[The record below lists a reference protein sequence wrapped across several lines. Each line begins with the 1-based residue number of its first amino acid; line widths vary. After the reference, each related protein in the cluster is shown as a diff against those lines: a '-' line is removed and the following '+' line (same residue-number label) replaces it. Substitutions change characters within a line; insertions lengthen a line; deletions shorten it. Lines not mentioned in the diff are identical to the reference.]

1 MQQLFAVALA
11 VLCIPVL
18 LKFKIPIGP
27 TLLILGVVAG
37 AVGGLAP
44 GVIAQAFA
52 NVFLEESSRSSVLIV
67 IEIGMLSVLMSHYGL
82 LKRAEEALRKLI
94 PSPRLIIMLMPAMV
108 GALQAPGGAALS
120 APFVNRLGTEMGLTK
135 GQRANVNVVCRHVL
149 MMLVPFSANMIIVKS
164 VAPGVDIFKLAM
176 LNLGF
181 VALMQVTGY
190 FVLLRKSKPMERK
203 EVTGREW
210 LGALWEFALTLSPI
224 YMVIVLN
231 MAFSMPYTVALVFSG
246 LLVFLLSDKK
256 DFPRWLGKSFNKGL
270 AVMIV
275 SVYFFQ
281 NIVGDMEG
289 LLALFGAL
297 ISGHSSLV
305 FMVMVALVGLVFG
318 LATGLMYLPLG
329 VLIPIVMNAPHS
341 GEMAQ
346 LIDLFYVF
354 CWCFLGYFFSPI
366 HLCQLLSDK
375 EVGCTVGERYRTYLP
390 MMLIVP
396 VIPVVL
402 YLAYTLLLT

>member
-37 AVGGLAP
+37 VAGGLSP

-190 FVLLRKSKPMERK
+190 FVLLRKSRPMERE

-210 LGALWEFALTLSPI
+210 LGALGEFALTLSPI

-231 MAFSMPYTVALVFSG
+231 TAFSLPYTVALVFSG

-256 DFPRWLGKSFNKGL
+256 DFLGWLGRSFNKGL

-396 VIPVVL
+396 VIPVAL
-402 YLAYTLLLT
+402 YLAYTFLLT

>member
-37 AVGGLAP
+37 AAGGLAP

-190 FVLLRKSKPMERK
+190 FVLLRKSRPMERE

-210 LGALWEFALTLSPI
+210 LGALGEFALTLSPI

-231 MAFSMPYTVALVFSG
+231 MAFSLPYTVALVFSG

-256 DFPRWLGKSFNKGL
+256 DFLGWLGRSFNKGL

-396 VIPVVL
+396 VIPVAL
-402 YLAYTLLLT
+402 YLAYTFLLT

>member
-37 AVGGLAP
+37 VAGGLAP

-190 FVLLRKSKPMERK
+190 FVLLRKSRPMERE

-210 LGALWEFALTLSPI
+210 LGALGEFALTLSPI

-231 MAFSMPYTVALVFSG
+231 MAFSLPYTVALVFSG

-256 DFPRWLGKSFNKGL
+256 DFLGWLGRSFNKGL

-396 VIPVVL
+396 VIPVAL
-402 YLAYTLLLT
+402 YLAYTFLLT

>member
-37 AVGGLAP
+37 VAGGLAP
-44 GVIAQAFA
+44 GMIAQAFV

-190 FVLLRKSKPMERK
+190 FVLLRKSQPMERG

-210 LGALWEFALTLSPI
+210 LGALGEFALTLSPI

-256 DFPRWLGKSFNKGL
+256 DFLGWLGRSFNKGL

-396 VIPVVL
+396 IIPVAL
-402 YLAYTLLLT
+402 YLVYTFLLT